1 MTKDKTS
8 QWKLFLC
15 CGIFI
20 WFVINLLQGLFT
32 EIHEDEAYYALYG
45 EHLAW
50 GYFDHPPM
58 VGLMTFL
65 SSQLLNGILGVR
77 LMTILCSTFTLWVL
91 WRLLSEA
98 SPTTKKV
105 LVFLVLACSITMFNV
120 YGFVTTPDAALILFS
135 SLLLLAYQSY
145 LKSPTW
151 PKALLM
157 GVLMACMVY
166 SKYHAILLLGLL
178 VLSNL
183 KLLKDGK
190 FYVACLLAVLLLVPH
205 IAWQVQADFPSFR
218 YHLMQRGETFRWS
231 YFWEYLPNQLLVF
244 NPFSFGAMA
253 YVLLKHRATDR
264 FERALRFIFI
274 GFFLF
279 FWLMAFRG
287 HVEPH
292 WTIIGVIPMVVLLYR
307 KCWVDEKL
315 MKYVKVVVT
324 PSLLLIVL
332 MRVGMMTPMAK
343 STGFY
348 GKKPYYEAVAAVAG
362 DCPVAFQGSFQ
373 KPALYHFFS
382 NGKPSATLRSYYDRK
397 TQFDIWQ
404 FERQWIGQ
412 RVFVVSPESSL
423 MQAYQVHDTEIHGFF
438 IEPFQTANRLVSDY
452 TIVNG
457 DWQGQT
463 PTYHL
468 GDTVRIDISIHN
480 PYDQIV
486 DFHHGQTAIGVRLL
500 LMDTGEYLACRCKI
514 PDSIAPHATF
524 QGRLS
529 TVLEDGVRTGNHRLA
544 LVLSDGITS
553 CVTLE
558 NIQEISVLEQH

>member
-20 WFVINLLQGLFT
+20 WFIINLLQGLFV
-32 EIHEDEAYYALYG
+32 EIYEDEAYYALYG

-65 SSQLLNGILGVR
+65 SSKLLNGILGVR
-77 LMTILCSTFTLWVL
+77 LLTIVCSTLTLLVL
-91 WRLLSEA
+91 WRLLDDA
-98 SPTTKKV
+98 SPSTKKV
-105 LVFLVLACSITMFNV
+105 SVFLVLACSVTMFNI

-135 SLLLLAYQSY
+135 ALLLLAYQSY

-157 GVLMACMVY
+157 GVLMACLVY

-190 FYVACLLAVLLLVPH
+190 FYVACMLAVLLLIPH
-205 IAWQVQADFPSFR
+205 IAWQVQAGFPSVS
-218 YHLMQRGETFRWS
+218 YHLMQRGEAFRWS

-244 NPFSFGAMA
+244 NPFSFGAMV
-253 YVLLKHRATDR
+253 YVLLRHRAADR
-264 FERALRFIFI
+264 FERALRFIFT
-274 GFFLF
+274 GFILF

-307 KCWVDEKL
+307 KCCVDAKL
-315 MKYVKVVVT
+315 MKYVKWFVT

-332 MRVGMMTPMAK
+332 MRVGMMTPLAK

-348 GKKPYYEAVAAVAG
+348 GKKPYYEAVASLAG
-362 DCPVAFQGSFQ
+362 DSPVVFQGSFQ

-382 NGKPSATLRSYYDRK
+382 KGKPSATERSYYDRK

-404 FERQWIGQ
+404 FEKQWIGQ
-412 RVFVVSPESSL
+412 RVFVIAPESSL
-423 MQAYQVHDTEIHGFF
+423 RQTYSVNGLDIEGFF
-438 IEPFQTANRLVSDY
+438 VEHFQTANRLVSDF
-452 TIVNG
+452 TFTNAE
-457 DWQGQT
+457 WQDNR
-463 PTYHL
+463 PVYHP
-468 GDTVRIDISIHN
+468 GDTIRIDFSIHN
-480 PYDQIV
+480 PYDQVV
-486 DFHHGQTAIGVRLL
+486 DFHHEQLAIGLKLL
-500 LMDTGEYLACRCKI
+500 LMDTGDWLSCGYRN
-514 PDSIAPHATF
+514 PDTIAPHETV
-524 QGRLS
+524 QGRLYA
-529 TVLEDGVRTGNHRLA
+529 VVGNEIKTGNNRLA
-544 LVLSDGITS
+544 LVLSDHIAS
-553 CVTLE
+553 CISLE
-558 NIQEISVLEQH
+558 NVQEISVLQ